1 MAEYTIQQWRTSQNV
16 NPKGYGYREMNMKKT
31 QKHFVKILKMLEYTV
46 AVALIVAMIVSLI
59 SFVIHQSA
67 VFSIE
72 DFQLETYLS
81 FALSLIVG
89 VEFVKMLVLQTPGSL
104 VEVVMFAV
112 ARQIIMSHDNAL
124 ENLIGVIAVVLMF
137 ICRKYLLGEG
147 NKLFRNE

>member
-1 MAEYTIQQWRTSQNV
+1 
-16 NPKGYGYREMNMKKT
+16 MNMKKT

-72 DFQLETYLS
+72 DFHLETFLS